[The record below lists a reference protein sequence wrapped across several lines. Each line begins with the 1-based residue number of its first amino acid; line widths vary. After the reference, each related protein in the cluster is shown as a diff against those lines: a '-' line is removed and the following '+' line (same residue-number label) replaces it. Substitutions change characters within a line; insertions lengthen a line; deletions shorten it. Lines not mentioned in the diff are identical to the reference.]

1 MVVIGHSQGGLL
13 TKLMAIKSGNRFW
26 ENASKE
32 PFDQVEL
39 PQETRAL
46 LREAM
51 FFDPAPTVKRVIFI
65 ATPHHGSYQA
75 TGIVLDLIR
84 RIVTLPGT
92 LVSQFQDL
100 LKEQQ
105 FAQLGMSQL
114 PTSVDNM
121 SPGNPFIRALNAL
134 PIDPNIPAHS
144 IIAVLG
150 DGPITGKTDGVVAY
164 ESAHIEGVESE
175 KVVRSGHSTQG
186 HPETIEEVR
195 RILREHLAVR

>member
-1 MVVIGHSQGGLL
+1 
-13 TKLMAIKSGNRFW
+13 
-26 ENASKE
+26 
-32 PFDQVEL
+32 
-39 PQETRAL
+39 
-46 LREAM
+46 M

-134 PIDPNIPAHS
+134 HP
-144 IIAVLG
+144 
-150 DGPITGKTDGVVAY
+150 
-164 ESAHIEGVESE
+164 
-175 KVVRSGHSTQG
+175 STR
-186 HPETIEEVR
+186 IFR
-195 RILREHLAVR
+195 RIPLSPCSAMARSPAKPTAWSLTRALTSKAWNQKKSSAPVTRLKGIRRRSRKFGAY